1 MLCPTICS
9 SHRFSHHA
17 PATPASWW
25 SSLTWTWSYST
36 EIFAGL
42 VSVHLEGSIKM
53 SPFWGGFLLSPWIRT
68 LFFLPG
74 HSLSQGFSS
83 LGVYQKKGQLEQMM
97 RPTLKALRPQVLAG
111 AGWGQ
116 VAWMSAFLMS
126 SQVML
131 MLLVWGPHLENHG
144 SILSPRSIL
153 FMTNHYS

>member
-25 SSLTWTWSYST
+25 SSLSWTWSYST
-36 EIFAGL
+36 KIFAGL
-42 VSVHLEGSIKM
+42 VSIHLEGSIKM

-97 RPTLKALRPQVLAG
+97 GPTLKALRPQVWGG
-111 AGWGQ
+111 AGGWG
-116 VAWMSAFLMS
+116 AWMSAFLMS

-131 MLLVWGPHLENHG
+131 MLLVWGPYLENHG

>member
-1 MLCPTICS
+1 MLCPTISS
-9 SHRFSHHA
+9 SHHFSHHA
-17 PATPASWW
+17 PATPAYWW
-25 SSLTWTWSYST
+25 SSLCWSWSYST
-36 EIFAGL
+36 KIFAGL
-42 VSVHLEGSIKM
+42 VSVHLEASIKM
-53 SPFWGGFLLSPWIRT
+53 SPFRGGLLLSPWIRT

-97 RPTLKALRPQVLAG
+97 GPTLEALRLQVWG
-111 AGWGQ
+111 GVGGWG
-116 VAWMSAFLMS
+116 WSAFLMS

-144 SILSPRSIL
+144 SIPLPRSIF